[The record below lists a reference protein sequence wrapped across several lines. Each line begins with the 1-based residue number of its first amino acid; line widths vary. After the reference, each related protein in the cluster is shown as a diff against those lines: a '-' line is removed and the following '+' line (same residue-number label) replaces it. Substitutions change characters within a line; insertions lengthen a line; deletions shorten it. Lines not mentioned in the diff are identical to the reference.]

1 MLLSRQ
7 NQLLATLPSATYQK
21 WEKHLA
27 LRELKKRTLSQY
39 QEDEP
44 RCVFPDLMC
53 RRGLFAKC
61 LELKNFYAFFGSS
74 FAVGLVNMVASD
86 HAVVDGII
94 CGEGYAMAV
103 PSEVVRQSID
113 TPSIS
118 GIAQSI
124 AMG

>member
-1 MLLSRQ
+1 
-7 NQLLATLPSATYQK
+7 
-21 WEKHLA
+21 
-27 LRELKKRTLSQY
+27 
-39 QEDEP
+39 
-44 RCVFPDLMC
+44 MC
-53 RRGLFAKC
+53 FV
-61 LELKNFYAFFGSS
+61 GSS
-74 FAVGLVNMVASD
+74 FTVGLVNMIASD

-124 AMG
+124 AMGRAVKGGLKRFHGSTSRHLPI